1 MSSAADIAATV
12 DGAPVDETLARYSDL
27 LFGTAIT
34 VYVLAMVLFLGS
46 LAAVRSRRL
55 ADRALVGATVGA
67 DAGRTADLRTP
78 GKIEQA
84 RRRSLG
90 EKLGN
95 MAYPVVI
102 VGLLAHVASIVTRG
116 FATDRAPWGNM
127 YEFISLTC
135 AACVIAGIVV
145 LRKPEHRP
153 LLSFVLLPV
162 TLLMFIAGRWL
173 YTQAAPVVPALKSYW
188 LAIHVSIISISSGVL
203 LVSGVASLL
212 YLIKMRWGA
221 EVSATKEPYSGEP
234 YADLVDGTGMK
245 GIGGS
250 LRRIVAHIPGADTL
264 DRLAYKCVVFGF
276 PLFGLGVICGAIWAE
291 AAWGRFWGW
300 DPKETVSFIAWVI
313 YAAYLHAR
321 ATAGWRN
328 TAAAWINVAGFVAL
342 LFNLFII
349 NLVVSG
355 LHSYAGL

>member
-1 MSSAADIAATV
+1 MNN
-12 DGAPVDETLARYSDL
+12 GAVQIDETLARYSDL

-34 VYVLAMVLFLGS
+34 VYVLAMILFLAS
-46 LAAVRSRRL
+46 LAGARTRRL
-55 ADRALVGATVGA
+55 AERELVGATAGGGGSEGDRVVPA
-67 DAGRTADLRTP
+67 DRTP
-78 GKIEQA
+78 GKLADAA
-84 RRRSLG
+84 RKSFSD
-90 EKLGN
+90 KLGA
-95 MAYPVVI
+95 MAYPVVF
-102 VGLLAHVASIVTRG
+102 VGLAAHLASIVTRG
-116 FATDRAPWGNM
+116 IATERAPWGNM
-127 YEFISLTC
+127 YEFISMTC
-135 AACVIAGIVV
+135 AACVIAGVVV
-145 LRKPEHRP
+145 LRKPSNRP

-203 LVSGVASLL
+203 LVSGVASVL
-212 YLIKMRWGA
+212 YLIKMRWG
-221 EVSATKEPYSGEP
+221 SA
-234 YADLVDGTGMK
+234 VDGAEHTESGAK
-245 GIGGS
+245 GAIMR
-250 LRRIVAHIPGADTL
+250 LVAHIPGADTL

-328 TAAAWINVAGFVAL
+328 SAAAWINVAGFVAL
-342 LFNLFII
+342 VFNLFVI

>member
-1 MSSAADIAATV
+1 MNTGAEHV
-12 DGAPVDETLARYSDL
+12 DTTMARYSDL
-27 LFGTAIT
+27 LFGTSIT
-34 VYVLAMVLFLGS
+34 IYVLAMALFLAA
-46 LAAVRSRRL
+46 LAGVHSRRL
-55 ADRALVGATVGA
+55 VSREFVGAAAGSNAAGSNAAGSSAAGSGSGGDADRI
-67 DAGRTADLRTP
+67 P
-78 GKIEQA
+78 GKLEDYG
-84 RRRSLG
+84 RRNFS
-90 EKLGN
+90 EKLGA
-95 MAYPVVI
+95 MAYPVVF
-102 VGLLAHVASIVTRG
+102 VGLVAHISSIVTRG
-116 FATDRAPWGNM
+116 IATDRAPWGNM

-135 AACVIAGIVV
+135 AAGVVAGVVV
-145 LRKPEHRP
+145 LRKPANRP

-173 YTQAAPVVPALKSYW
+173 YTQAAPVVPSLKSYW

-203 LVSGVASLL
+203 LVSGVASML
-212 YLIKMRWGA
+212 YLAKMRWGA
-221 EVSATKEPYSGEP
+221 KAAEGERTE
-234 YADLVDGTGMK
+234 TGVK
-245 GIGGS
+245 GGV
-250 LRRIVAHIPGADTL
+250 LRLVAHIPGAEAL

-291 AAWGRFWGW
+291 SAWGRFWGW

-328 TAAAWINVAGFVAL
+328 TAAAWINVAGFVAM

>member
-1 MSSAADIAATV
+1 MDNNEVVAH
-12 DGAPVDETLARYSDL
+12 VDETLARYSDL

-34 VYVLAMVLFLGS
+34 VYVLAMFLFLWALGS
-46 LAAVRSRRL
+46 ARIRRIQS
-55 ADRALVGATVGA
+55 AEARELVGASASGA
-67 DAGRTADLRTP
+67 PADLRTP
-78 GKIEQA
+78 GKLETVPA
-84 RRRSLG
+84 RPFG
-90 EKLGN
+90 EKLAS

-102 VGLLAHVASIVTRG
+102 VGVLAHLASIVTRG
-116 FATDRAPWGNM
+116 IATDRAPWGNM

-135 AACVIAGIVV
+135 VACVIAGLVV
-145 LRKPEHRP
+145 LRKREHRP

-162 TLLMFIAGRWL
+162 ALLMFIAGKWL

-188 LAIHVSIISISSGVL
+188 LAIHVSVISIASGVL
-203 LVSGVASLL
+203 LVAGVASIL
-212 YLIKMRWGA
+212 YLVKVRWGA
-221 EVSATKEPYSGEP
+221 SSEQP
-234 YADLVDGTGMK
+234 GTGK
-245 GIGGS
+245 TAA
-250 LRRIVAHIPGADTL
+250 LRRIVDAIPNAETL
-264 DRLAYKCVVFGF
+264 DRLAYKSVVFGF
-276 PLFGLGVICGAIWAE
+276 PLFGLGVILGAVWAE
-291 AAWGRFWGW
+291 SAWGRFWCW

-321 ATAGWRN
+321 ATAGWKH

>member
-1 MSSAADIAATV
+1 MNTGSVHI
-12 DGAPVDETLARYSDL
+12 DETLARYSDL

-34 VYVLAMVLFLGS
+34 IYVLAMVLFLAALSGARS
-46 LAAVRSRRL
+46 RKLAAAEQLVMAGGSSVAV
-55 ADRALVGATVGA
+55 ADRA
-67 DAGRTADLRTP
+67 P
-78 GKIEQA
+78 GVIEEA
-84 RRRSLG
+84 PRRSFG
-90 EKLGN
+90 ERLGN

-102 VGLLAHVASIVTRG
+102 VGFAAHIASIVLRG
-116 FATDRAPWGNM
+116 VATDRAPWGNM

-135 AACVIAGIVV
+135 AACVLAGIIV

-162 TLLMFIAGRWL
+162 SLLMFIGGRWL

-212 YLIKMRWGA
+212 YLVKMRWGRPDSDEA
-221 EVSATKEPYSGEP
+221 QGGRGFVAGVRRV
-234 YADLVDGTGMK
+234 VD
-245 GIGGS
+245 
-250 LRRIVAHIPGADTL
+250 RIPGADTL

>member
-1 MSSAADIAATV
+1 MR
-12 DGAPVDETLARYSDL
+12 PVAEHVNENFARYSDL

-34 VYVLAMVLFLGS
+34 VYVIAMLLFLVA
-46 LAAVRSRRL
+46 LAGARTRRL
-55 ADRALVGATVGA
+55 ATSAATEATTSAGSAGGVGTLTKV
-67 DAGRTADLRTP
+67 RTP
-78 GKIEQA
+78 GKVDA
-84 RRRSLG
+84 PVRRTLAERFG
-90 EKLGN
+90 D
-95 MAYPVVI
+95 MAYPVVF
-102 VGLLAHVASIVTRG
+102 VGLAAHLASIVTRA
-116 FATDRAPWGNM
+116 FSVDRPPWGNM

-135 AACVIAGIVV
+135 VACVIAGVVV
-145 LRKPEHRP
+145 LRKPSNRP
-153 LLSFVLLPV
+153 LLSFVLLPAV
-162 TLLMFIAGRWL
+162 LLMFIGGKWL

-203 LVSGVASLL
+203 LVSGVASAL
-212 YLIKMRWGA
+212 YLVKRQWGGRVA
-221 EVSATKEPYSGEP
+221 DDPERGSG
-234 YADLVDGTGMK
+234 VVV
-245 GIGGS
+245 S
-250 LRRIVAHIPGADTL
+250 LRRLVAHIPAADAL

-291 AAWGRFWGW
+291 SAWGRFWGW

-321 ATAGWRN
+321 ATAGWRSR
-328 TAAAWINVAGFVAL
+328 AAAWINVGGFVAL

>member
-1 MSSAADIAATV
+1 MTTLITASGEVTV
-12 DGAPVDETLARYSDL
+12 HIDENLSRYSDL
-27 LFGTAIT
+27 LYSTAIT
-34 VYVLAMVLFLGS
+34 VYVLAMLMFLVS
-46 LAAVRSRRL
+46 LATRQSRRVVDAKVSVNKL
-55 ADRALVGATVGA
+55 VGVGAAPGADRMGAGA
-67 DAGRTADLRTP
+67 GSSLDDRAPGRV
-78 GKIEQA
+78 EQA
-84 RRRSLG
+84 PPRTFGDRLG
-90 EKLGN
+90 D
-95 MAYPVVI
+95 MAFPVVI
-102 VGLLAHVASIVTRG
+102 VGAVAHLASIVLRG
-116 FATDRAPWGNM
+116 VATDRAPWGNM

-135 AACVIAGIVV
+135 AACVVAGIVV
-145 LRKPEHRP
+145 LRKRVNRP

-162 TLLMFIAGRWL
+162 VLLMFIGGRWL

-212 YLIKMRWGA
+212 YLVKMRWGGDA
-221 EVSATKEPYSGEP
+221 AASSRNA
-234 YADLVDGTGMK
+234 LQ
-245 GIGGS
+245 
-250 LRRIVAHIPGADTL
+250 RIVDAIPSAQAL
-264 DRLAYKCVVFGF
+264 DRVAYKSVVFGF

-291 AAWGRFWGW
+291 SAWGRFWGW

-328 TAAAWINVAGFVAL
+328 RAAAWINVAGFATLV
-342 LFNLFII
+342 FNLFAI

>member
-1 MSSAADIAATV
+1 MNSE
-12 DGAPVDETLARYSDL
+12 APAMPIDETLARYSDL
-27 LFGTAIT
+27 LYGTAMT
-34 VYVLAMVLFLGS
+34 VYVVAVILFLGA
-46 LAAVRSRRL
+46 LAAVRGRRLEQKQLVNAGASGTEARMPGRVDESSRR
-55 ADRALVGATVGA
+55 T
-67 DAGRTADLRTP
+67 
-78 GKIEQA
+78 
-84 RRRSLG
+84 LG

-95 MAYPVVI
+95 MGLPVVV
-102 VGLLAHVASIVTRG
+102 VGLAAHIGSIVLRG
-116 FATDRAPWGNM
+116 IATDRAPWGNM
-127 YEFISLTC
+127 YEFISMTC
-135 AACVIAGIVV
+135 AAGVLAGLVI
-145 LRKPEHRP
+145 LRKREHRP

-162 TLLMFIAGRWL
+162 ILLMFIAGRWL

-188 LAIHVSIISISSGVL
+188 LAVHVSIISVSSGIL
-203 LVSGVASLL
+203 LVSGVASIL
-212 YLIKMRWGA
+212 YLIKMRWAANSPDDSAAVSTRPGLAGA
-221 EVSATKEPYSGEP
+221 VRRVVEHLPSAEQ
-234 YADLVDGTGMK
+234 
-245 GIGGS
+245 
-250 LRRIVAHIPGADTL
+250 L
-264 DRLAYKCVVFGF
+264 DRLAYKCVVIGF

-328 TAAAWINVAGFVAL
+328 NAAAWINVAGFVAM

>member
-1 MSSAADIAATV
+1 MNTGSIH
-12 DGAPVDETLARYSDL
+12 VDETMARYSDL

-34 VYVLAMVLFLGS
+34 VYVLAMVLFLAA
-46 LAAVRSRRL
+46 LAGARTRRL
-55 ADRALVGATVGA
+55 AAAELVTAGGGSAPTSTDARAP
-67 DAGRTADLRTP
+67 GRVEGPPHRT
-78 GKIEQA
+78 
-84 RRRSLG
+84 LG
-90 EKLGN
+90 QKLSN
-95 MAYPVVI
+95 MAYPVVF
-102 VGLLAHVASIVTRG
+102 VGLIAHIASIVLRG
-116 FATDRAPWGNM
+116 MATDRAPWGNM
-127 YEFISLTC
+127 YEFISMTC
-135 AACVIAGIVV
+135 AACVIAGVVV

-153 LLSFVLLPV
+153 LLTFVLLPV

-188 LAIHVSIISISSGVL
+188 LAIHVSIISVSSGVL
-203 LVSGVASLL
+203 LVSGVASIL
-212 YLIKMRWGA
+212 YLVKMRWGRV
-221 EVSATKEPYSGEP
+221 E
-234 YADLVDGTGMK
+234 ADDPAAAGTGFTA
-245 GIGGS
+245 GV
-250 LRRIVAHIPGADTL
+250 RRVVDRIPSAETL

-328 TAAAWINVAGFVAL
+328 NAAAWINVAGFVAL